1 MINKENFK
9 KLKKEIEQY
18 TEKRE
23 DLIKKSRDVISLSKQ
38 IIYNVH
44 KGDFKQAEKCIKD
57 ITKIIADLK
66 KIVEKEPSLET
77 GSYKVAIQEYVEA
90 VCYYE
95 FLKNKKLVTDED
107 LNANAEHYLSGVCDL
122 TGELVRYA
130 YNIGIKGDV
139 KQAEEIRQFI
149 EELYNELMLFAF
161 RSGELRKKFDQ
172 IKYNLKNINQL
183 VFDLKVKK

>member
-44 KGDFKQAEKCIKD
+44 RGDLKQAEKFVKD
-57 ITKIIADLK
+57 IK
-66 KIVEKEPSLET
+66 KIVSDLRKVVEKEPSLEM
-77 GSYKVAIQEYVEA
+77 GSYKVAVQEYVEA
-90 VCYYE
+90 ACYYE
-95 FLKNKKLVTDED
+95 FLKSKKLLTDED
-107 LNANAEHYLSGVCDL
+107 LDVNAEQYLSGICDL

-139 KQAEEIRQFI
+139 GKAEEIRQFI
-149 EELYNELMLFAF
+149 EEVYNELMLFAF